1 MCACVGEG
9 GSVCV
14 RNKVSGRKKGRERAR
29 TCDGLEHAD
38 GGGVGVDDQVDLE
51 TIVLWVCVVG

>member
-1 MCACVGEG
+1 M
-9 GSVCV
+9 CV

-51 TIVLWVCVVG
+51 TIVLWVCVMV